1 MYGALSI
8 VVIYMGLPG
17 AKRYGK
23 VLKSYESKLRR
34 GGSIFYGGSGPF

>member
-1 MYGALSI
+1 MYGALSV

-23 VLKSYESKLRR
+23 VLKSYERAN
-34 GGSIFYGGSGPF
+34 